1 MFMQINKRV
10 LYVAE
15 AACVLC
21 CSTYQIYN
29 LIHKN
34 ELNAYK
40 DENSNAWKIPEES
53 IHAYVEKRMKLGNK
67 FYLKEKNSKINEI

>member
-1 MFMQINKRV
+1 MQINKRV

-34 ELNAYK
+34 ELNY
-40 DENSNAWKIPEES
+40 DEDKIL
-53 IHAYVEKRMKLGNK
+53 EKMLHV
-67 FYLKEKNSKINEI
+67 LKEKEIIENGFIDKDDFTL